1 MTTLLNLMQ
10 AVCAIALMCLSPG
23 AFMVAIVAINGRRD
37 GRGQDMLLIIMALL
51 TLGYWVVI
59 YMILHSILGI

>member
-1 MTTLLNLMQ
+1 MIINLMQ
-10 AVCAIALMCLSPG
+10 AVCAMAFFCLSPG
-23 AFMVAIVAINGRRD
+23 AFMVALVAINGHRD
-37 GRGQDMLLIIMALL
+37 KQGQIMLLSFMALL